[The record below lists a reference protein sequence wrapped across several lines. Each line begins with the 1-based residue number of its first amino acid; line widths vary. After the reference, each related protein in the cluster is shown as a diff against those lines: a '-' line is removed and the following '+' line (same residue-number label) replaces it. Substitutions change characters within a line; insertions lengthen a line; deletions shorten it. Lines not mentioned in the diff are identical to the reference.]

1 MEVLV
6 TIKSNYGKDKVYPS
20 CKISDTFANIAGTT
34 TLTDYTIH
42 QMKSLGYVF
51 KVKQQSI

>member
-6 TIKSNYGKDKVYPS
+6 TIKSICGEDRVYPS
-20 CKISDTFANIAGTT
+20 CKISDTFANIAQTK
-34 TLTDYTIH
+34 TLTDYTID